1 MISIRHIYFKLLLL
15 VLASSA
21 FADDA
26 PTSKS
31 LHERGIQW
39 LNSARITTPPE
50 SLKLPVFYKKYV
62 DVLGLP
68 VLSSEKAHDSAL
80 LEIGY
85 LTFMMLGNRPDICHA
100 MARNNTRLVVI
111 AHNEF
116 TTDTPEFADME
127 PKDWW
132 DRRCRGMG
140 AQPHRPVM
148 TCGEENLI
156 ALEGD
161 PYKTESIYVH
171 EFAHAIM
178 DVGIVYVD
186 PDFAKRLT
194 AAYDDA
200 KAKSLWKG
208 KYAMSNIHEYWA
220 EAVQSYFGTN
230 READHDHNHV
240 NTRKELAEYDPKL
253 FKLVDA
259 IFAPNDWQYVFPT
272 ERTDLPHLA
281 RLDRSTLPKFEWP
294 ERLARESKKLEELKL
309 QKLIEAGEVAAP
321 RPE

>member
-1 MISIRHIYFKLLLL
+1 MSRVLALTTCLL
-15 VLASSA
+15 VAQAARSVA
-21 FADDA
+21 ADA
-26 PTSKS
+26 PPSQS
-31 LHERGIQW
+31 LHERGLQW
-39 LNSARITTPPE
+39 LREARITAPPE
-50 SLKLPVFYKKYV
+50 SLKLPPFYRKYV

-68 VLSSEKAHDSAL
+68 VLSSEKAHDAAL

-100 MARNNTRLVVI
+100 MARNKTRLVVI

-132 DRRCRGMG
+132 DRRARGMG

-161 PYKTESIYVH
+161 PYRTESIYVH

-178 DVGIVYVD
+178 DMGLVFMD
-186 PDFAKRLT
+186 PDFTKRIT
-194 AAYDDA
+194 AAYEDA
-200 KAKSLWKG
+200 KAKGLWKG
-208 KYAMSNIHEYWA
+208 KYPMTSINEYWA

-230 READHDHNHV
+230 REPDHDHNHV
-240 NTRKELAEYDPKL
+240 NTRAELAEYDPGI

-259 IFAPNDWQYVFPT
+259 TFAPNDWQYTFPKD
-272 ERTDLPHLA
+272 RANLPHLA
-281 RLDRSTLPKFEWP
+281 NLDRSKLPKFEWP
-294 ERLARESKKLEELKL
+294 VRLAEAARKLDEQKR
-309 QKLIEAGEVAAP
+309 QKLIEAGEIAAP
-321 RPE
+321 KPR